1 MSNTLILIA
10 LSVVSSIYLLII
22 RKNGKKLEITHFI
35 STLLATLIGVL
46 LAVTLSNNTSIKK
59 EKLDAIKLL
68 NSATHIIDM
77 TYDYTVGLESFIL
90 ELERDST
97 TNNDSIIT
105 IIKEKNPLPYPDL
118 METIISNELI
128 SKNISE
134 FSYIQINS
142 VIINLKRVR
151 EYDRINNY
159 KRSLKELMILL
170 ELEIEFQ
177 NGNINLEVMNDRFI
191 KKTNNFS
198 QKFSDPNT
206 IRVETEVSE
215 SNTKVP

>member
-134 FSYIQINS
+134 FSYIQINN

-151 EYDRINNY
+151 KYERINNY
-159 KRSLKELMILL
+159 KKSLKELSILL
-170 ELEIEFQ
+170 ELEVEFQ

-206 IRVETEVSE
+206 ISVETEVSE

>member
-1 MSNTLILIA
+1 MSNILILIA
-10 LSVVSSIYLLII
+10 LSVVSLIFLLVI
-22 RKNGKKLEITHFI
+22 RKKGKKVEITHFI
-35 STLLATLIGVL
+35 STLLATLLGVL
-46 LAVTLSNNTSIKK
+46 LAVTLSNNANIKK
-59 EKLDAIKLL
+59 EKVDAIKLL
-68 NSATHIIDM
+68 NSATHIINM

-90 ELERDST
+90 ELERDSTT

-151 EYDRINNY
+151 EYERINNY
-159 KRSLKELMILL
+159 KRFLKELMILL

-177 NGNINLEVMNDRFI
+177 NGNINLEAMNDRFI

-206 IRVETEVSE
+206 INVETKVSE
-215 SNTKVP
+215 